1 MEKWDEVD
9 IEVSITG
16 LDVNPEQ
23 LHAAFEI
30 SGDHLSEVRDR
41 HKMVLVEAGSLPEE
55 HMANIAPERRMKW
68 IIDELNGSTHERG
81 FSIPLLGAD
90 ESEIKLFKGEV
101 EGHSLLKLTVN
112 SDFERT
118 IPIPSDISSI
128 QARLE
133 DRILKLD
140 W

>member
-1 MEKWDEVD
+1 
-9 IEVSITG
+9 
-16 LDVNPEQ
+16 
-23 LHAAFEI
+23 
-30 SGDHLSEVRDR
+30 
-41 HKMVLVEAGSLPEE
+41 
-55 HMANIAPERRMKW
+55 
-68 IIDELNGSTHERG
+68 
-81 FSIPLLGAD
+81 LLGAD